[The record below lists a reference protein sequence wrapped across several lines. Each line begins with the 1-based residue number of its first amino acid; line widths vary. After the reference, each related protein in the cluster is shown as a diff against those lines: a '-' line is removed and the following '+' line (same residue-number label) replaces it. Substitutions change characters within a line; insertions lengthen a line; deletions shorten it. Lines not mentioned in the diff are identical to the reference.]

1 MSTTIDPTLSPDR
14 ALHVLAAGIGLQ
26 YESMPNAYIASG
38 VMATVV
44 AAIFQQSM
52 PTAIWAGWLAA
63 MWVHVLARWR
73 LRQRFLQ
80 VRPAAHDVARW
91 GHYAVIGTAASGV
104 LWGIGTVLGLVYSK
118 GAMEFLLVPLI
129 LLISVAAVISAI
141 SYIAV
146 YYAFVVPATLPG
158 IVVFLLDSDSLRLLT
173 GVAYLCFLFMMTR
186 FAHVLHE
193 SFMTSTRLR
202 FENSSLVEA
211 LQREKAA
218 AVDANQAKS
227 RFLAAASHDLRQPM
241 HALSLFMASIPAQRL
256 EPEEAGILDNM
267 RKSADAMGMLFDALL
282 DMSRLD
288 AGIVEPH
295 ARHFDAG
302 PFASRLYREYSPLAS
317 ARGLQLRLRTAD
329 AVLFADPVLLNRIVS
344 NLLSNA
350 IRHGARQGVLLALR
364 PRRGCLAIEV
374 WDTGVGIAQ
383 QDRQAIFQ
391 EFFQIGNPERDRE
404 KGLGLGLAI
413 VDRLVRL
420 MGLQLELHSRPGV
433 GSLFRLYVPLG
444 ARGDVLSD
452 PPAAAAPE
460 QSRDQPLGL
469 SVEVIDDERAVREA
483 TRLLLTQWGCKVSVA
498 ASLAEVL
505 ARPAGSAH
513 APDLVIADLRLR
525 DGADGIAAIR
535 AMCVHYGR
543 EIPGVIITGDTGPE
557 LLNRVRASGLALL
570 HKPVNPGALR
580 AMIAAH
586 RAQPGPKA
594 G

>member
-1 MSTTIDPTLSPDR
+1 MPTATAPPPTPDR
-14 ALHVLAAGIGLQ
+14 ALDVLAEGVGLQ

-52 PTAIWAGWLAA
+52 PTAIWVAWLAA
-63 MWVHVLARWR
+63 MYVHVIARWR

-80 VRPAAHDVARW
+80 VRPAAHDIARW
-91 GHYAVIGTAASGV
+91 GRYAVIGTSASGV
-104 LWGIGTVLGLVYSK
+104 LWGVGTVLGLTYSK

-158 IVVFLLDSDSLRLLT
+158 IIVFLLDSDTLRLLT

-202 FENSSLVEA
+202 FENSALVEA

-218 AVDANQAKS
+218 AVEANQAKS

-241 HALSLFMASIPAQRL
+241 HALSLFMASFPARRL
-256 EPEEAGILDNM
+256 EPEEANILGNM
-267 RKSADAMGMLFDALL
+267 RRSADAMGMLFDALL

-288 AGIVEPH
+288 AGVVEPR
-295 ARHFDAG
+295 ARHFEAG
-302 PFASRLYREYSPLAS
+302 PFASRLYHEHSPLAT
-317 ARGLQLRLRTAD
+317 ARGLQMRLRTAD
-329 AVLFADPVLLNRIVS
+329 AVVFADPVLLNRIIS

-350 IRHGARQGVLLALR
+350 VRHGARQGVLLALR
-364 PRRGCLAIEV
+364 PRRGRLAIEV

-420 MGLQLELHSRPGV
+420 MGLELELQSRPGV

-444 ARGDVLSD
+444 QRALVTFD
-452 PPAAAAPE
+452 PTGSVPRE
-460 QSRDQPLGL
+460 QSREQPLEL

-483 TRLLLTQWGCKVSVA
+483 TRLLLTQWGCEVSCA
-498 ASLAEVL
+498 ASLSEVL
-505 ARPAGSAH
+505 ARPAGSTRP
-513 APDLVIADLRLR
+513 PDLVIADLRLR

-535 AMCVHYGR
+535 ALRIHHGR
-543 EIPGVIITGDTGPE
+543 EIPGIIITGDTWPE
-557 LLNRVRASGLALL
+557 RLNQVRDSGLPLL

-580 AMIAAH
+580 ALIT
-586 RAQPGPKA
+586 AQLA
-594 G
+594 RH